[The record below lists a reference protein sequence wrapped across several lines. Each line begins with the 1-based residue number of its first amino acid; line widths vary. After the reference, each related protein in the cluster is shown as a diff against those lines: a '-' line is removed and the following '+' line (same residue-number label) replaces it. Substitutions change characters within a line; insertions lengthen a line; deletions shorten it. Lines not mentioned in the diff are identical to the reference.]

1 MRQKHPLIACTGFFV
16 TAAAS
21 YRPEGSPRPNAP
33 PDPAT
38 PPRRFYPQIHSD
50 TTEHQAKF
58 LIHLFPQSP
67 QNSTS
72 RIALKSILRNTGLT
86 IASGQY
92 LNNNMKIQLKEATA
106 DLTKL
111 LKRAKIRLDDWY
123 TQTDKINEAIQEVG
137 LVICL
142 DWHCTEME
150 GLIEVS
156 YYSNKIYRRIIID
169 SDSWHEAE
177 NYRDFASEL
186 VAYHDEA
193 RKLERK
199 LPKIRTW

>member
-38 PPRRFYPQIHSD
+38 LPRRFYPQIRANK
-50 TTEHQAKF
+50 TEHQAKF

-123 TQTDKINEAIQEVG
+123 TQTDKINE
-137 LVICL
+137 
-142 DWHCTEME
+142 
-150 GLIEVS
+150 
-156 YYSNKIYRRIIID
+156 